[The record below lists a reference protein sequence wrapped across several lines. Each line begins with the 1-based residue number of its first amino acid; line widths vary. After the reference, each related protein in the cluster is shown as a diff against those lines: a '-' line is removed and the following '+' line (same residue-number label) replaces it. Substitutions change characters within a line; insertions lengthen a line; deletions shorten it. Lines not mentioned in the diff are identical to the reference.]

1 MSVSDPSPESFSEQS
16 NGNEDIEEGLNTEFS
31 TPLQLEQPET
41 STNISPK
48 AALAFSILCDLL
60 DECTL
65 DVIFEAH
72 REAKLS
78 GSICQI
84 CNTECR
90 SFVVQPG
97 LDIFGNHPQQNNS
110 PTFECVNCQ
119 RPYPS
124 KRYAPHLEK
133 CMGLAGRNSSRVAN
147 LRLSSERNS
156 SSPYTPVY
164 SEDNINQSDSDDDLY
179 VEKKPPSLFSHVI
192 YTQCLLFQARDPTEN
207 QERHRQLNFPISDT
221 VEAPNFV
228 STVVT
233 KLKLIP
239 GKASRSQSP
248 APSSNSDSPYRS
260 QSPLKH
266 SYSMSH
272 INGTGLTDEL
282 KQTHLFEQTKSNGV
296 NASEHGDT
304 STQSSTVDNDYI
316 DIDGDDEV
324 LQTSNDSSFLA

>member
-31 TPLQLEQPET
+31 TPLQPEQPET
-41 STNISPK
+41 STNISSK

-78 GSICQI
+78 TSICQI

-147 LRLSSERNS
+147 LRISSERNP

-179 VEKKPPSLFSHVI
+179 VEKKRKKSNGKSRASSPAKFSKLRKQKSSL
-192 YTQCLLFQARDPTEN
+192 
-207 QERHRQLNFPISDT
+207 SDT

-248 APSSNSDSPYRS
+248 APSSNSDSPYCS
-260 QSPLKH
+260 QSPLKY
-266 SYSMSH
+266 SYSLPQ
-272 INGTGLTDEL
+272 INGAGLTDEP
-282 KQTHLFEQTKSNGV
+282 KHTHLFEHVKSNGYALMQSLLYLDV
-296 NASEHGDT
+296 NDLIGYDIE
-304 STQSSTVDNDYI
+304 YI
-316 DIDGDDEV
+316 SYFIMGI
-324 LQTSNDSSFLA
+324 S

>member
-31 TPLQLEQPET
+31 TPLQPEQPET
-41 STNISPK
+41 STNISSK

-78 GSICQI
+78 TSICQI

-147 LRLSSERNS
+147 LRISSERNP

-179 VEKKPPSLFSHVI
+179 VEKK
-192 YTQCLLFQARDPTEN
+192 
-207 QERHRQLNFPISDT
+207 
-221 VEAPNFV
+221 
-228 STVVT
+228 
-233 KLKLIP
+233 LIP

-248 APSSNSDSPYRS
+248 APSSNSDSPYCS
-260 QSPLKH
+260 QSPLKY
-266 SYSMSH
+266 SYSLPQ
-272 INGTGLTDEL
+272 INGAGLTDEP
-282 KQTHLFEQTKSNGV
+282 KHTHLFEHVKSNGI

-304 STQSSTVDNDYI
+304 STQSSTIDNDYI
-316 DIDGDDEV
+316 DIDGDEEV

>member
-1 MSVSDPSPESFSEQS
+1 MSVSDPSPESFSELS

-31 TPLQLEQPET
+31 TPLQPEP
-41 STNISPK
+41 STNIAPK

-78 GSICQI
+78 TSICQI

-147 LRLSSERNS
+147 LRISSERNP

-179 VEKKPPSLFSHVI
+179 VEKKRKKSNGKSRASSPAKFS
-192 YTQCLLFQARDPTEN
+192 
-207 QERHRQLNFPISDT
+207 
-221 VEAPNFV
+221 
-228 STVVT
+228 
-233 KLKLIP
+233 KLRKQKSSRNIGHGRSSKFCFNSCDEVIP

-248 APSSNSDSPYRS
+248 APSSNSDSPYCS
-260 QSPLKH
+260 QSPLKY
-266 SYSMSH
+266 SYSLPQ
-272 INGTGLTDEL
+272 INGTGLTDEP
-282 KQTHLFEQTKSNGV
+282 KHTHLFEHVKSNGI

-304 STQSSTVDNDYI
+304 STQSSTIDNDYI
-316 DIDGDDEV
+316 DIDGDEEV

>member
-31 TPLQLEQPET
+31 TPLQVGQPET
-41 STNISPK
+41 SPNISPK
-48 AALAFSILCDLL
+48 ATVAFSILCDLL

-78 GSICQI
+78 SSICQI

-97 LDIFGNHPQQNNS
+97 MDIFGNHPQLNNP

-133 CMGLAGRNSSRVAN
+133 CMGLAGRSSSRVAN
-147 LRLSSERNS
+147 LRLSSEGNP

-164 SEDNINQSDSDDDLY
+164 SEDNANQSDSDDDLY
-179 VEKKPPSLFSHVI
+179 VEKKRKQEI
-192 YTQCLLFQARDPTEN
+192 KWEIEGIIAGQIFQAKKTK
-207 QERHRQLNFPISDT
+207 
-221 VEAPNFV
+221 
-228 STVVT
+228 VVLQCRT
-233 KLKLIP
+233 RLKL
-239 GKASRSQSP
+239 RT
-248 APSSNSDSPYRS
+248 
-260 QSPLKH
+260 L
-266 SYSMSH
+266 SH
-272 INGTGLTDEL
+272 RLW
-282 KQTHLFEQTKSNGV
+282 Q
-296 NASEHGDT
+296 
-304 STQSSTVDNDYI
+304 
-316 DIDGDDEV
+316 
-324 LQTSNDSSFLA
+324 

>member
-1 MSVSDPSPESFSEQS
+1 MSVSDPSPESFSELS

-31 TPLQLEQPET
+31 TPLQPEP
-41 STNISPK
+41 STNIAPK

-78 GSICQI
+78 TSICQI

-147 LRLSSERNS
+147 LRISSERNP

-179 VEKKPPSLFSHVI
+179 VEKKL
-192 YTQCLLFQARDPTEN
+192 
-207 QERHRQLNFPISDT
+207 SDT

-248 APSSNSDSPYRS
+248 APSSNSDSPYCS
-260 QSPLKH
+260 QSPLKY
-266 SYSMSH
+266 SYSLPQ
-272 INGTGLTDEL
+272 INGTGLTDEP
-282 KQTHLFEQTKSNGV
+282 KHTHLFEHVKSNGI

-304 STQSSTVDNDYI
+304 STQSSTIDNDYI
-316 DIDGDDEV
+316 DIDGDEEV